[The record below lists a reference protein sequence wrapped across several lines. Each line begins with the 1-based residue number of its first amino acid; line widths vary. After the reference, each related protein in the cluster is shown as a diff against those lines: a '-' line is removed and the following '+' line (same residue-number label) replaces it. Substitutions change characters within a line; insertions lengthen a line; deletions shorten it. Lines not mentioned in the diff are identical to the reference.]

1 MLVKIQDS
9 KRFGKSTLRF
19 EIFDYMVNSFGFF
32 LHMTIMTIAYK
43 NYSKFCKRK
52 YKKQHFVYCDYH
64 EISVIYI
71 NCNMAL
77 LRVRNH

>member
-32 LHMTIMTIAYK
+32 FTYD
-43 NYSKFCKRK
+43 NY
-52 YKKQHFVYCDYH
+52 DY
-64 EISVIYI
+64 S
-71 NCNMAL
+71 L
-77 LRVRNH
+77 

>member
-32 LHMTIMTIAYK
+32 
-43 NYSKFCKRK
+43 
-52 YKKQHFVYCDYH
+52 
-64 EISVIYI
+64 
-71 NCNMAL
+71 
-77 LRVRNH
+77 